1 MLTERQLA
9 EFRTILRERFLA
21 EREAIRQALLAADDQ
36 SFSELAGRVGDLENS
51 ALADLLVDVRL
62 ADIDRH
68 VEAIRDIDTALLR
81 IAGGSYGQ
89 CIDCEEP
96 IDTGRLQA
104 YPTAKRCKPC
114 QVKYEDRRRE
124 PPRSTSL

>member
-1 MLTERQLA
+1 MLTQHQLT
-9 EFRTILRERFLA
+9 EFRTLLRERFLA
-21 EREAIRQALLAADDQ
+21 EREAIRMALLNADEQ
-36 SFSELAGRVGDLENS
+36 SFSELAGRVGDLEDV

-68 VEAIRDIDTALLR
+68 VEAIRDIDAALLR
-81 IAGGSYGQ
+81 IADGSYGV
-89 CIDCEEP
+89 CADCEEP
-96 IDTGRLQA
+96 IEIDRLRA
-104 YPTAKRCKPC
+104 YPVAKRCKPC